1 MGIDDAID
9 QFLAYA
15 KVERGLSPN
24 TVTAYATDLAVF
36 SRFLLRRSTESA
48 EDVSSRDLVDFLLA
62 QSASGLSSRSQARRL
77 VAIRGLFRYLSRER
91 ILAKDP
97 TESVPL
103 PQPVQRLPGVLSR
116 QEVEAL
122 LAAPDLATRIGVRD
136 AAMLETL
143 YAAGLRVSE
152 LVGLRAADIHLERGY
167 LRVMGKGRKQRLV
180 PIGVLAVEAVDR
192 YLGQVRPEWD
202 RSGSAALF
210 LTARGGPMTRQ
221 GFWKRIKVY
230 GRAAGLP
237 SAISPHKLRHSFAT
251 HLLEGG
257 ADLRAVQEMLGHAD
271 ISTTQIYTHV
281 SQARLRQ
288 MVEDHHPRG

>member
-9 QFLAYA
+9 QFLIYI
-15 KVERGLSPN
+15 KVERGLAPN

-36 SRFLLRRSTESA
+36 SRYLAQRSIHAPGE
-48 EDVSSRDLVDFLLA
+48 VSSRIVVDFLME
-62 QSASGLSSRSQARRL
+62 QSDSGLSSRSQARRL
-77 VAIRGLFRYLSRER
+77 VAIRGLFRHLCAER

-97 TESVPL
+97 TESVDL
-103 PQPVQRLPGVLSR
+103 PHPVLRLPGVLCR
-116 QEVEAL
+116 ADVERL
-122 LAAPDLATRIGVRD
+122 LAAPDLTTPIGVRD
-136 AAMLETL
+136 VAMMETL

-152 LVGLRAADIHLERGY
+152 LVGLRAADVHLDRGY
-167 LRVMGKGRKQRLV
+167 LRVTGKGRKQRLV
-180 PIGVLAVEAVDR
+180 PIGVMASEAVDR
-192 YLGQVRPEWD
+192 YLREVRPGWD

-221 GFWKRIKVY
+221 GFWKRIKIY
-230 GRAAGLP
+230 GRAAGIH
-237 SAISPHKLRHSFAT
+237 ATISPHKLRHSFAT

-281 SQARLRQ
+281 SRARLRQ